1 VTSQL
6 EFTVV
11 GTPSPQGS
19 KVARRFGDRTAVVD
33 VNPVALRSWRQ
44 DVRQAALEAIPD
56 GWDVDQL
63 YTVVVGFV
71 LARPKSLPKS
81 HSGLHGRKPDV
92 DKLARGV
99 LDALTEAR
107 VFRDDSRVW
116 ALTATKRYENE
127 RLRPGCLIQVQ
138 AIPERVTA

>member
-1 VTSQL
+1 MTVL

-11 GTPSPQGS
+11 GTPAPQGS
-19 KVARRFGDRTAVVD
+19 KNGYVRGGRAVIVD
-33 VNPVALRSWRQ
+33 KNPAALRSWRQ

-56 GWDVDQL
+56 GWDADQL
-63 YTVVVGFV
+63 YTVVVSFV

-127 RLRPGCLIQVQ
+127 RLRPGCLVQVQ
-138 AIPERVTA
+138 AVPERVAS